1 LNLFQSKRFP
11 SLSLSSF
18 ENSKQNLT
26 SEQIQTLKTYES
38 QKYTIKDFPSLYSLL
53 KLDRFSIYCGL
64 IGFRKLTSDID
75 NFSFFSSLEA
85 SEFIAPLIKLA
96 ANQKDLYAQF
106 ESLWILSNLASGEG
120 TIIDQLTE
128 NGIVLVLVQIIDH
141 ENEEIKMQGLWGL
154 ANIISEKPELRD
166 CLLNVGIIDKLLKI
180 LKFCGR
186 NCKGVVI
193 WLLSNIYK
201 SKPWVEWELF
211 LKTFDEL
218 VQIVKEEKGKSEI
231 LENSISLIYIYSS
244 IKQKFSGLIL
254 LTGQR
259 FIIMKWSI

>member
-1 LNLFQSKRFP
+1 MNLFQSKRFP

-18 ENSKQNLT
+18 EKSKQNLS

-38 QKYTIKDFPSLYSLL
+38 QHYTIKDFPALYSLL

-64 IGFRKLTSDID
+64 IGFRKLTLEID

-96 ANQKDLYAQF
+96 SNQNDLYAQF

-120 TIIDQLTE
+120 IIIDQLTE

-180 LKFCGR
+180 LRVCSR
-186 NCKGVVI
+186 NCKEIVI
-193 WLLSNIYK
+193 WLISNIYK
-201 SKPWVEWELF
+201 SKPWVEWEMF
-211 LKTFDEL
+211 LKIFDEL

-231 LENSISLIYIYSS
+231 LENSLSLIYIYSS
-244 IKQKFSGLIL
+244 KKQNFFLFNFAMS
-254 LTGQR
+254 QR